1 MWRLTG
7 DVCSGYAADVVIRSE
22 DLAEI
27 YWTKVSAYTFVSGVD
42 RTGRCRI
49 LIRLPDVDERAE
61 L

>member
-1 MWRLTG
+1 M
-7 DVCSGYAADVVIRSE
+7 CSGYAADVVIRSE